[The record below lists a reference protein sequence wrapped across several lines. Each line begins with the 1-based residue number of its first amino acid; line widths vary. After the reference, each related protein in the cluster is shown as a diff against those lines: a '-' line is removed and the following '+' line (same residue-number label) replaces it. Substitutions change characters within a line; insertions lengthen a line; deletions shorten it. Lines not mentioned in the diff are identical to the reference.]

1 MGLVL
6 EAQSG
11 EEALLKVMVME
22 DGTMAV
28 EAEEQ
33 QFRWCLD
40 PIREVLSPEVV
51 VVVVLASHGYPGL
64 LMVEVVEEV

>member
-1 MGLVL
+1 
-6 EAQSG
+6 
-11 EEALLKVMVME
+11 MVME

-28 EAEEQ
+28 EAEER

-64 LMVEVVEEV
+64 LMVIAITIYVSLEFENIHLFDH